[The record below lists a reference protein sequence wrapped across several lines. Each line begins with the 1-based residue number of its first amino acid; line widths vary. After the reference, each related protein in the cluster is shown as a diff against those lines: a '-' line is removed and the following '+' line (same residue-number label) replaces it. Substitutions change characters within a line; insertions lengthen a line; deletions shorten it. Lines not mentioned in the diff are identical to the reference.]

1 MQHTT
6 NYNLN
11 QWEDADRV
19 TRADVNADNAK
30 LDAALTGLDAA
41 IAGIEP
47 SPLVKLLDYT
57 TTEEAASFSV
67 DVSALALGDYPLLF
81 MLLDSPAGGNL
92 STLQLTV
99 NGDTTKGHYYTQGSS
114 GSMVESSYLGIG
126 YCCGLYVLRKRDGD
140 YLRCRSF
147 FFDSSGAVS
156 HTPKNGCYTEK
167 SDPLQTF
174 DFISDA
180 SVWPFPAGARVTIWA
195 LRR

>member
-30 LDAALTGLDAA
+30 LDAALTGLNDTIAA
-41 IAGIEP
+41 NA

-81 MLLDSPAGGNL
+81 MLLDSPKT
-92 STLQLTV
+92 STMNSFWLTI
-99 NGDTTKGHYYTQGSS
+99 NHDNTDGHYRAQGSVGLGNANHLGD
-114 GSMVESSYLGIG
+114 GSMA
-126 YCCGLYVLRKRDGD
+126 GLFVLRPQPRY
-140 YLRCRSF
+140 YLHCRSYVIS
-147 FFDSSGAVS
+147 DS
-156 HTPKNGCYTEK
+156 HTMDNPTGHSYYLSSPDSVE
-167 SDPLQTF
+167 TF
-174 DFISDA
+174 DFTTTNNHN
-180 SVWPFPAGARVTIWA
+180 FGEGTRVTIWA